1 MTRDTSDFST
11 VLLNATYLALY
22 VQQTFQDGGK
32 KSLAIIIAHRKV
44 WAHIQWLAASFCSA
58 QSRGTS
64 QHHGVST
71 GQYTTELRK
80 IMLTLFFL
88 FSDA

>member
-11 VLLNATYLALY
+11 VLLNATYLAVY

-44 WAHIQWLAASFCSA
+44 SHIQWLHLSAVLSLEGPASIMEYQLVSI
-58 QSRGTS
+58 
-64 QHHGVST
+64 QH
-71 GQYTTELRK
+71 
-80 IMLTLFFL
+80 
-88 FSDA
+88 